1 MRSINGLLPLLFITT
16 LITACKE
23 APQEDNQTSGHGN
36 SKGSQATSVEMVE
49 RRHAQ
54 PVSVNYPETGV
65 DVGWGWDSEEGI
77 PQANV
82 CIEYSIEEDKG
93 QTKYMTMQEITDS
106 SELMSSM
113 NISAAASVKTVA
125 YKASGSAK
133 FAKSSKINSFN
144 SNFVLNVSVDN
155 GVRYATPLI
164 PGSRGE
170 IIDPETKK
178 QLPDAGAIRLTSE
191 ALRLAKQRDLTKF
204 LNHCGDAYVAALYGG
219 ARLTALITVGNSSKE
234 EKKTASTSFSGSGWG
249 ANVKAS
255 ASGAS
260 TAKVASSRVSM
271 RFYQSGGRK
280 DEIPISKEDLL
291 GKLKTITT
299 EASDF
304 SAYYRLTLMP
314 YTALSNWPDRV
325 IELDLSEQDL
335 LADLWAKYATLYED
349 IEYILQNP
357 QRFQALSKEGTYAAV
372 DYSRIEALKVVQD
385 QVHKTLLL
393 LRDEAVQCSV
403 PEAPCGF
410 SLADYLSP
418 YAYRIELPIPID
430 TNSDNENCPCSI
442 VSPEKDSDKNI
453 AALVDY
459 YIREPVKN
467 SCKNNPVARDCLGN
481 AEIDRWLKRV
491 GKESIALPD
500 GQSAEKLIALAKE
513 KKTEFD
519 WLDVIDGPPHAWV
532 DPTKIPEGQSA
543 LDTLLELLKN

>member
-1 MRSINGLLPLLFITT
+1 MRSINGLLLLLYITT

-23 APQEDNQTSGHGN
+23 VPQN
-36 SKGSQATSVEMVE
+36 SIQPSSQDDSQGSQSKSVEMVE

-82 CIEYSIEEDKG
+82 CIEYSVEEDKG
-93 QTKYMTMQEITDS
+93 QTKYMTMREITDS

-155 GVRYATPLI
+155 GVRYATPLLS
-164 PGSRGE
+164 GSRGK

-178 QLPDAGAIRLTSE
+178 LLPDAGAIRLTPE

-204 LNHCGDAYVAALYGG
+204 LNHCGDAFVAALYGG
-219 ARLTALITVGNSSKE
+219 ARLTALITVTNSSKQ
-234 EKKTASTSFSGSGWG
+234 EKTKASASFSGSGWG

-255 ASGAS
+255 ASGSKDAE
-260 TAKVASSRVSM
+260 VASSRVSM

-280 DEIPISKEDLL
+280 DEIPASKDDLVE
-291 GKLKTITT
+291 KLKTITT

-304 SAYYRLTLMP
+304 PAYYRLTLMP
-314 YTALSNWPDRV
+314 YTALSNWPERV

-335 LADLWAKYATLYED
+335 LANLWAKYASLYED

-357 QRFQALSKEGTYAAV
+357 EKFQALQKDGSYAVV
-372 DYSRIEALKVVQD
+372 DASRIEALKVVQD
-385 QVHKTLLL
+385 EVHKTLLQ
-393 LRDEAVQCSV
+393 LRDEAVECSV
-403 PEAPCGF
+403 PEEACGF
-410 SLADYLSP
+410 AVDAYLSP
-418 YAYRIELPIPID
+418 YAYRIALPIPID
-430 TNSDNENCPCSI
+430 TNSDSKECPCSN
-442 VSPEKDSDKNI
+442 VSSEKDSEKNI

-459 YIREPVKN
+459 YIRAPVKN
-467 SCKNNPVARDCLGN
+467 SCKNNPVDRDCLSN
-481 AEIDRWLKRV
+481 AQIDRWLKRV
-491 GKESIALPD
+491 GRESITLPD
-500 GQSAEKLIALAKE
+500 RERAERLITVIQE
-513 KKTEFD
+513 NETEYA
-519 WLDVIDGPPHAWV
+519 WLDVIERPPHAWL
-532 DPTKIPEGQSA
+532 DAAKIPEGQTA
-543 LDTLLELLKN
+543 LSTVLALLEK